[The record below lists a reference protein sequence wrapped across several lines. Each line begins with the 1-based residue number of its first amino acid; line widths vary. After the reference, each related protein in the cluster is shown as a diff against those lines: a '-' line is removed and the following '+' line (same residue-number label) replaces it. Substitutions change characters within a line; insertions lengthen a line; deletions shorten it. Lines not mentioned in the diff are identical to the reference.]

1 MGTVAASAPVLSLR
15 GICRAF
21 AGVQAL
27 AGVDFDLH
35 PGEVHALLGENG
47 AGKSTLMKIMFG
59 VLRADAGEIVLDG
72 RVLHAIDGPR
82 HALALGIGLVSQEL
96 SLVPQLEVAQNIFL
110 GQAHVWQ
117 PVRRRRLRMRA
128 AALLHPL
135 APDIDAAAPV
145 SSLGMASRQVV
156 EIARALARG
165 GRIIA
170 FDEPTSSLTPT
181 ERDRLF
187 AIIRDLKA
195 HGRGIVYIS
204 HRMPEIYEIADRITV
219 LRDGRV
225 VAEGPPAGL
234 PPDELNSLIAG
245 RRLAGTPGRQASS
258 ATPRG
263 GVGAGAAGGDAL
275 RLEGVTNARL
285 RGIDLTVYR
294 GGILGVAGLVGSGR
308 SALARCMFGADPA
321 TAGRILVDGRPAT
334 IRTPAAARAAGLAL
348 IPEDRRGQAL
358 VGVMDV
364 EQNFGL
370 GNDALYAR
378 LGILRRGRRRRD
390 AVRAAEELAIRP
402 RRTTIRIGGLS
413 GGNQQKVV
421 IARWLG
427 SGARVLIF
435 DEPTRGIDVGA
446 KADIHAILRRLAAEG
461 RAVIVISSELPE
473 LLSLADRIAVM
484 RDGQVRAIFDNTA
497 DVTEE
502 RLMRVA
508 AGMEGRA

>member
-1 MGTVAASAPVLSLR
+1 METVAATAPVLSLR
-15 GICRAF
+15 SVCKAF

-27 AGVDFDLH
+27 AGADFDLR

-59 VLRADAGEIVLDG
+59 VIRADEGEIVLDG
-72 RVLHAIDGPR
+72 RRLHALHGPR
-82 HALALGIGLVSQEL
+82 HALALGVGLVSQEL

-110 GQAHVWQ
+110 GQARPWQ
-117 PVRRRRLRMRA
+117 RVQRGRLRARA
-128 AALLHPL
+128 AELLRPL
-135 APDIDAAAPV
+135 APEIDVAAPV
-145 SSLGMASRQVV
+145 AMLGMAARQVV
-156 EIARALARG
+156 EIARTLARG

-170 FDEPTSSLTPT
+170 FDEPTSSLTPA

-187 AIIRDLKA
+187 EIIRDLKR

-225 VAEGPPAGL
+225 VAEGPPANF

-245 RRLAGTPGRQASS
+245 RKLTETLGRHLSA

-263 GVGAGAAGGDAL
+263 AEIL
-275 RLEGVTNARL
+275 RLERVSSARL
-285 RGIDLTVYR
+285 RDIDLGVHR
-294 GGILGVAGLVGSGR
+294 GEILGLAGLVGSGR
-308 SALARCMFGADPA
+308 SALARCLFGADPA
-321 TAGRILVDGRPAT
+321 TGGRILLDGRE
-334 IRTPAAARAAGLAL
+334 IVVRTPAAARATGIAL

-358 VGVMDV
+358 VGLMDV

-370 GNDALYAR
+370 GNDAVYAR
-378 LGILRRGRRRRD
+378 FGVLRRRRRRRETLR
-390 AVRAAEELAIRP
+390 AVEDLAIRP
-402 RRTTIRIGGLS
+402 RRTTIRIRNLS

-421 IARWLG
+421 IARWLR

-446 KADIHAILRRLAAEG
+446 KAEIHAILRQSAAEG
-461 RAVIVISSELPE
+461 CGVIVISSELPE

-484 RDGQVRAIFDNTA
+484 HDGRLRAVVHNTA
-497 DVTEE
+497 DLTEE
-502 RLMRVA
+502 KLMRLA
-508 AGMEGRA
+508 AGMEGLA

>member
-1 MGTVAASAPVLSLR
+1 MGTVADAAPVLSLR
-15 GICRAF
+15 GVCKAF

-27 AGVDFDLH
+27 AGVDFDLR

-59 VLRADAGEIVLDG
+59 VLRPDEGEIVLDG
-72 RVLHAIDGPR
+72 QRLHAIGGPR

-110 GQAHVWQ
+110 GQTRAWQ
-117 PVRRRRLRMRA
+117 AVRRRRLRARA
-128 AALLHPL
+128 AELLHGL
-135 APDIDAAAPV
+135 APEIDVAAPV
-145 SSLGMASRQVV
+145 SALGMASRQVV
-156 EIARALARG
+156 EIARTLARG

-187 AIIRDLKA
+187 AIIRGLKA
-195 HGRGIVYIS
+195 DGRGIVYIS
-204 HRMPEIYEIADRITV
+204 HRMPEIYEIADRLTV

-225 VAEGPPAGL
+225 VAEGPPDRF

-245 RRLAGTPGRQASS
+245 RRLAEMQGRHAAA

-263 GVGAGAAGGDAL
+263 AEAL
-275 RLEGVTNARL
+275 RLERVTTARL
-285 RGIDLTVYR
+285 RGIDLAVHR
-294 GGILGVAGLVGSGR
+294 GEILGLAGLVGSGR
-308 SALARCMFGADPA
+308 SALARCIFGAEPA
-321 TAGRILVDGRPAT
+321 TGGRILLDGRPVT
-334 IRTPAAARAAGLAL
+334 VRTPAAARAAGLAL

-358 VGVMDV
+358 IGVMDV

-370 GNDALYAR
+370 GNGVLYAR
-378 LGILRRGRRRRD
+378 FGVLRRGRRRRD
-390 AVRAAEELAIRP
+390 AMRAVEELAIRP
-402 RRTTIRIGGLS
+402 RRTTLRIRGLS

-421 IARWLG
+421 IARWLR
-427 SGARVLIF
+427 SGARILIF

-446 KADIHAILRRLAAEG
+446 KAEIHAILRRLSAEG

-484 RDGQVRAIFDNTA
+484 RDGQVRAVRDNTGEL
-497 DVTEE
+497 TEE
-502 RLMRVA
+502 ALMRLA
-508 AGMEGRA
+508 AGTGDGP